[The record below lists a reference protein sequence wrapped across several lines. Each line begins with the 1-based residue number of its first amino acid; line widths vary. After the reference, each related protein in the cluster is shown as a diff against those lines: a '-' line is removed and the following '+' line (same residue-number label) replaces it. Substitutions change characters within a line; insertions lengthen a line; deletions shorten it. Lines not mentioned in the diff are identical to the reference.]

1 MGYTGCHVR
10 GSKIYAPNSV
20 NPDFFHEVCN
30 LIRNMGNN
38 NIIIGGDFNQARDL
52 IMDKTYQS
60 TQTDTTGV
68 MAIDILSE
76 D

>member
-1 MGYTGCHVR
+1 
-10 GSKIYAPNSV
+10 
-20 NPDFFHEVCN
+20 
-30 LIRNMGNN
+30 MGNN